1 MTGTT
6 RTVLVTFLLALCAS
20 EGAAQDRLRYR
31 TYALGDDMAS
41 VSLQT
46 GLTLSAHDRPT
57 APDAVREL
65 RWQARY
71 VRRGTAPEG
80 DPVRRLIFSFYGDRL
95 FRIVVDY
102 ASDRTAGMTEGD
114 MVGAVSKIFGP
125 PTRRVDTPAA
135 PGTVDGRPPAGVVA
149 QWIDGDQSVALLT
162 LQDGTTFRM
171 IVSSARI
178 EALALVAGA
187 DSVPTDVPDWTSIGA
202 SRARTAASD
211 EVTAQER
218 TRRTN
223 AAAFIP

>member
-1 MTGTT
+1 MTGAT
-6 RTVLVTFLLALCAS
+6 RTVLATFLLALCAS
-20 EGAAQDRLRYR
+20 EGTAQDRLRYR

-46 GLTLSAHDRPT
+46 GLPLSAHGRPG
-57 APDAVREL
+57 ASDAVQEL
-65 RWQARY
+65 RWEARY
-71 VRRGTAPEG
+71 VRRGTVPEG

-95 FRIVVDY
+95 FRIVIDY

-114 MVGAVSKIFGP
+114 MVGAVSKMFGT

-135 PGTVDGRPPAGVVA
+135 EGAVDGRPPAGVVA
-149 QWIDGDQSVALLT
+149 QWIDGDESVALLT

-187 DSVPTDVPDWTSIGA
+187 RSVPTDLPDWTSIGA
-202 SRARTAASD
+202 SRARNAAGD
-211 EVTAQER
+211 EIAVHER